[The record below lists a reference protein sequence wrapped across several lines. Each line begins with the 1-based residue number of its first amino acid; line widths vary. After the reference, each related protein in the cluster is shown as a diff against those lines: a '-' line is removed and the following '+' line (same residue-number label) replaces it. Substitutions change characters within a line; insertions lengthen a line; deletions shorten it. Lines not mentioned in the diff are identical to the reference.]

1 MDCET
6 FEKVVIERVF
16 QELDELTS
24 GAAQRHVAH
33 CSRCRAIEA
42 NLRATREVA
51 CLPPVELP
59 AGFVESVLALEPTVR
74 KRLPWRERFGR
85 AISIMAGYAMR
96 PELTMGALSLLL
108 IGSSLFVLR
117 TRPAGRE
124 LVQITERGVPESES
138 LPDPL
143 PPPSSPPP
151 TPSSGA
157 PASALEREPP
167 TADTASANGQQTLSL
182 LLRTIK
188 LKGCASALPRLE
200 QLRTAEFG
208 TALGHEATFHAALC
222 YQNLGR
228 TESARRLF
236 LELSGGTSVWRQKAQ
251 RQLDAMA
258 APGPRDAPPSAPAP
272 SALPAPTDTA
282 PKAQLLVE

>member
-6 FEKVVIERVF
+6 FEKIIVERVF
-16 QELDELTS
+16 QELDDLTS

-33 CSRCRAIEA
+33 CSRCRTIEA

-59 AGFVESVLALEPTVR
+59 SGFVDSVLALEPTVR

-117 TRPAGRE
+117 TRPTGRE
-124 LVQITERGVPESES
+124 LVQITERGIPEAEAVQNS
-138 LPDPL
+138 L
-143 PPPSSPPP
+143 PPPSPPP
-151 TPSSGA
+151 DPPRSGPSST
-157 PASALEREPP
+157 LQHDPP
-167 TADTASANGQQTLSL
+167 TSGTASPSSQQTLAT

-188 LKGCASALPRLE
+188 LQGCAPALPRLE

-228 TESARRLF
+228 ADAARRLF
-236 LELSGGTSVWRQKAQ
+236 LELSGGTSVWKMKAQ
-251 RQLDAMA
+251 KQLETLTPMVPRQ
-258 APGPRDAPPSAPAP
+258 APAQPPSAPPEPTHGAAP
-272 SALPAPTDTA
+272 S
-282 PKAQLLVE
+282 QLLVE